1 MEGGRCPGLVWGRA
15 VGPELRQGRSSGH
28 GIENTPLSRATGFA
42 RGLSLAASVV
52 AVLALSASAETA
64 KEDHIR
70 VHPRSSAVHSPAPE
84 TAREEHRSITLEQAY
99 DMTLATDQ
107 SIRSAWHEIRKANL
121 QPWSALTRMG
131 PSLTGNGSIDS
142 SRNARSSYSSVT
154 TNADG
159 SSNVTT
165 TLTDTSYAGFTFQ
178 QPLLD
183 FSVFPAYRLG
193 KLTARAARLQQ
204 QFTVRQTLFGV
215 AQAYYNVLKQQSLVG
230 VNQEAVE
237 LAQKQLDL
245 AQTRLNVGAV
255 ARIDVMRAR
264 ATLEDARNTLIQS
277 KGLLETN
284 RDTLSNI
291 LNLGGVTH
299 FVLVEPEGAPEDRP
313 AFEEVLTRAYD
324 TREDLKVSELA
335 IDQDVARR
343 NQVRAQYAPRIVAQ
357 ASTQW
362 TDASGISSSRTHTN
376 DAYVSVQ
383 MPFLTGGQREI
394 DLLTASH
401 QIEQTRLTYEKTRKT
416 VESEVKN
423 AWLKVGTVRESIQA
437 LSAEVEAA
445 TQNHADV
452 QAQYEAGTA
461 TSLDVQSA
469 LRDLNNSRTLL
480 TSQVY
485 DFQVALRDLQ
495 RACASFQR
503 GRVEKAKV
511 K

>member
-1 MEGGRCPGLVWGRA
+1 MQIDRA
-15 VGPELRQGRSSGH
+15 SRPVRIICILASSVALLAFTGTAPAEKAKREHVGPR
-28 GIENTPLSRATGFA
+28 T
-42 RGLSLAASVV
+42 
-52 AVLALSASAETA
+52 SAS
-64 KEDHIR
+64 
-70 VHPRSSAVHSPAPE
+70 PE
-84 TAREEHRSITLEQAY
+84 AAREEFRTITLEQAY
-99 DMTLATDQ
+99 DITLATDQ

-121 QPWSALTRMG
+121 QPWSALAKMG
-131 PSLTGNGSIDS
+131 PSLTGDTSYDS
-142 SRNARSSYSSVT
+142 SRNARSAYSTVT
-154 TNADG
+154 TDASG
-159 SSNVTT
+159 VSTVTT
-165 TLTDTSYAGFTFQ
+165 TQSDSGHAGFTLQ

-193 KLTARAARLQQ
+193 KLTAKAANLQQ
-204 QFTVRQTLFGV
+204 QYTVRQTLFGV
-215 AQAYYNVLKQQSLVG
+215 AQAYYNVLKQQKLVE
-230 VNQEAVE
+230 VNQEAVD
-237 LAQKQLDL
+237 LSQKQLDL
-245 AQTRLNVGAV
+245 AQTRLNLGVV

-291 LNLGGVTH
+291 LNLGGATH
-299 FVLVEPEGAPEDRP
+299 FVLIEPADARENRP
-313 AFEEVLTRAYD
+313 AFEEVLKRAYGL
-324 TREDLKVSELA
+324 REDLKVSEIA

-343 NQVRAQYAPRIVAQ
+343 GEIKAQYAPKIVAQ

-362 TDASGISSSRTHTN
+362 NDNSGSSTARSHIN

-394 DLLTASH
+394 DLRTATH
-401 QIEQTRLTYEKTRKT
+401 TIEQTRLTYEKTRKT

-423 AWLKVGTVRESIQA
+423 AWLKVGTVRESIEA
-437 LSAEVEAA
+437 LRAEVDSSS
-445 TQNHADV
+445 QNYADV
-452 QAQYEAGTA
+452 KAQYEAGTA

-469 LRDLNNSRTLL
+469 LRDLNNSKSLL

-485 DFQVALRDLQ
+485 DYQVALRDLQ

-503 GRVEKAKV
+503 ERVEKARV